1 MGRIS
6 DISVFVR
13 IVEHGGFT
21 AAAKG
26 LAISPASVSGILR
39 TLEKRLGV
47 QLMHRTTRNVCL
59 TGAGNAFY
67 ERCIRILAELAE
79 AEQMVTALQ
88 SKPHGTLRLNTSVY
102 IASLVTPVIGDY
114 AKAHPDV
121 SFDMTMT
128 DRMVDMVRGRYD
140 LALRSEPL
148 PDSNL
153 ITRRLGIGQLL
164 LTAAPAYLTRHGVPR
179 KPGDLLRHNC
189 LIGADSLTES
199 QWHFDG
205 ADGNEPI
212 EVTGNLRTNS
222 IEGLRA
228 ATLAGHGISLLPSV
242 SVREDLK
249 VGRLVR
255 LLPDYRTKPAVI
267 QGVYLPSSY
276 LPPKVRTFLDLLA
289 VRWSKDVFT
298 VCSFGYPEK
307 PEPLRIA

>member
-26 LAISPASVSGILR
+26 LAISPASVSGSLR

-47 QLMHRTTRNVCL
+47 QLMHRTTRNICL

-67 ERCIRILAELAE
+67 ERCIRILAELAD

-88 SKPHGTLRLNTSVY
+88 SKPNGTLRLNTSVY

-164 LTAAPAYLTRHGVPR
+164 LTAAPTYLTRHGVPR
-179 KPGDLLRHNC
+179 KPADLLRHNC

-205 ADGNEPI
+205 ASA
-212 EVTGNLRTNS
+212 L
-222 IEGLRA
+222 
-228 ATLAGHGISLLPSV
+228 
-242 SVREDLK
+242 
-249 VGRLVR
+249 
-255 LLPDYRTKPAVI
+255 
-267 QGVYLPSSY
+267 
-276 LPPKVRTFLDLLA
+276 
-289 VRWSKDVFT
+289 
-298 VCSFGYPEK
+298 
-307 PEPLRIA
+307 